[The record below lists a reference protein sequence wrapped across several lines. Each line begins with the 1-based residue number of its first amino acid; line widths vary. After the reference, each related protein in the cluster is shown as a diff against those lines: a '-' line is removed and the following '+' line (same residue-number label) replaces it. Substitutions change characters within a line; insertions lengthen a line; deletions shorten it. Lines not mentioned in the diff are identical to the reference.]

1 VVFSYLKK
9 GVVVVIQVERRRR
22 GAFCSGRWF
31 KREAF
36 VVSFRNLSRC
46 RFYFLKRGTQVQLL
60 LGENE

>member
-46 RFYFLKRGTQVQLL
+46 RFFYLQEGDPSPVIV
-60 LGENE
+60 GEK